1 MFVVDI
7 DAEVLFQDLVG
18 AFGLSIGFRVVRSTE
33 VGSDTKEG
41 TEQSPKA

>member
-7 DAEVLFQDLVG
+7 DAEVLLKILVG
-18 AFGLSIGFRVVRSTE
+18 TLGLSIGFWVVRSTE